1 MFNISPTFF
10 FNYNMYLSMCLILI
24 SSINVEGLGRVL
36 KTKLTIDGSNIM
48 ENSASVLNKVVNKG
62 LPELFLAIITPIL
75 GLEKDTYDIIH
86 PIGLEFSKVSR

>member
-1 MFNISPTFF
+1 
-10 FNYNMYLSMCLILI
+10 
-24 SSINVEGLGRVL
+24 
-36 KTKLTIDGSNIM
+36 M